1 MHAFPAAVHA
11 GRLPRMRRWLRPA
24 AGLPFHRHS
33 LPQVAVDAGLVA
45 LAYYL
50 AFQLRFDWEVPELYE
65 DLFSRTIGFV
75 IVGSVFVFALF
86 GLYRHWMRYA
96 SQRDYLQIAEAAVV
110 ATLALLAYVAVV
122 QPWLTFDGER
132 FVSVNIP
139 SSVLVLYGLLM
150 LVFIGGARFAV
161 HALYERPLRG
171 FRARRDA
178 RSVII
183 VGAGDG
189 GRLLLREI
197 MRNPHLGYRPVG
209 FIDDEPRKQGARID
223 RGLSVLGTT
232 EQLGDVLEDVEP
244 DEVLIAIPSA
254 PGTVRARVVT
264 ACRERG
270 VPVRTM
276 PTVFELLRTGGA
288 VMRQVRP
295 VEVEDILGRE
305 PIRMDLDRVGG
316 YVTGRVVLVTGAGGS
331 IGSELCRQIA
341 RVGPSKL
348 VLLDHAEDNLFAI
361 RRELVED
368 RHVLNTVAVLADCKE
383 GERMREVFAEHRP
396 TVVFHAAAYKHV
408 GLMELNP
415 VEAVRN
421 NALATRLM
429 ARIAGEAEVK
439 AFVLVST
446 DKAVSPATVMGASK
460 ALAEWAVEAADQRYP
475 GTAFCAVRFGNV
487 LGSSGSVVPIF
498 RRQIAAGGPV
508 TVTHRDMTR
517 YFMTIPEA
525 VQLVIRAGSLVQGGE
540 VFVLEMGEPVKIL
553 DLARDMIRLSGLE
566 PDRDIAIEVIGPRP
580 GEKLHEELFNPY
592 ERPQPTPSQKILR
605 AEHPALDPAWVQET
619 FDAVNWLV
627 LDGDAAALAA
637 KVTELSAIRQV
648 PPALDPST
656 AREADPSGS
665 RDGA

>member
-1 MHAFPAAVHA
+1 
-11 GRLPRMRRWLRPA
+11 MRRWLRPA

-122 QPWLTFDGER
+122 QPRLTFDGER

-197 MRNPHLGYRPVG
+197 MRNPELGYRPVG
-209 FIDDEPRKQGARID
+209 FIDDDPRKQGARID

-316 YVTGRVVLVTGAGGS
+316 YLTGRVVLVTGAGGS

-383 GERMREVFAEHRP
+383 GERMREVFKEHRP
-396 TVVFHAAAYKHV
+396 AIVFHAAAYKHV
-408 GLMELNP
+408 HLMEENP

-421 NALATRLM
+421 NALATRVM
-429 ARIAGEAEVK
+429 CQVAGESGTA

-498 RRQIAAGGPV
+498 RRQITAGGPL

-605 AEHPALDPAWVQET
+605 AEHPPLDPAWVQET

-637 KVTELSAIRQV
+637 KVSRALGD
-648 PPALDPST
+648 PPGASGPRSEHRSRGRSVWQPGRRLDSLAST
-656 AREADPSGS
+656 P
-665 RDGA
+665 

>member
-1 MHAFPAAVHA
+1 M
-11 GRLPRMRRWLRPA
+11 PRMRRRIRSA
-24 AGLPFHRHS
+24 AAVGFHRHS
-33 LPQVAVDAGLVA
+33 LPQVVVDAGLVA

-50 AFQLRFDWEVPELYE
+50 AYVLRFDGDIPSLYS
-65 DLFSRTIGFV
+65 DLFARTIAFV
-75 IVGSVFVFALF
+75 VIGSIFVFALA
-86 GLYRHWMRYA
+86 GLYRHWMRYS
-96 SQRDYLQIAEAAVV
+96 SQREYLRIAQAVLM
-110 ATLALLAYVAVV
+110 ATLALVGYVAVV
-122 QPWLTFDGER
+122 QPKLIFAQGR
-132 FVSVNIP
+132 FVSVNVP
-139 SSVLVLYGLLM
+139 TGVLVLYGLLM
-150 LVFIGGARFAV
+150 LVFIGGSRFFV
-161 HALYERPLRG
+161 HLLYERPLRG

-197 MRNPHLGYRPVG
+197 LRNPELGYRPVG
-209 FIDDEPRKQGARID
+209 FVDDDPRKQRARID
-223 RGLSVLGTT
+223 RGVSVLGTT
-232 EQLGDVLEDVEP
+232 VELPRVLEDVEP
-244 DEVLIAIPSA
+244 DEVLIAVPSA
-254 PGTVRARVVT
+254 PGTMRARVVA

-276 PTVFELLRTGGA
+276 PTVFELLQTERRLL
-288 VMRQVRP
+288 RQVRP
-295 VEVEDILGRE
+295 VGVEDVLGRE
-305 PIRMDLDRVGG
+305 PVRMDLDRVGG
-316 YVTGRVVLVTGAGGS
+316 YLTGRVVLVTGAGGS

-396 TVVFHAAAYKHV
+396 AIVFHAAAYKHV
-408 GLMELNP
+408 HLMEENP

-421 NALATRLM
+421 NALATRVM
-429 ARIAGEAEVK
+429 CQVAGESHCL

-446 DKAVSPATVMGASK
+446 DKAVAPATVMGASK
-460 ALAEWAVEAADQRYP
+460 ALAEWAVEAADQRFAD
-475 GTAFCAVRFGNV
+475 TAFCAVRFGNV

-508 TVTHRDMTR
+508 TVTHREMTR

-525 VQLVIRAGSLVQGGE
+525 VQLVIRSGSLVQGGE
-540 VFVLEMGEPVKIL
+540 VFVLEMGEPVKIIE
-553 DLARDMIRLSGLE
+553 LARDMIRLSGLE
-566 PDRDIAIEVIGPRP
+566 PERDIAIEVIGPRP

-592 ERPQPTPSQKILR
+592 ERPQPTPAQKILR
-605 AEHPALDPAWVQET
+605 AEHPRLDPAWEKET
-619 FDAVNWLV
+619 FDQVGWLV

-637 KVTELSAIRQV
+637 KVGELAAVRQV
-648 PPALDPST
+648 PPELDPS
-656 AREADPSGS
+656 AAVSIEAPAS

>member
-1 MHAFPAAVHA
+1 
-11 GRLPRMRRWLRPA
+11 MRRRIRLA

-50 AFQLRFDWEVPELYE
+50 AFQLRFDWDVPELYE

-75 IVGSVFVFALF
+75 VVGSVFVFAVF

-96 SQRDYLQIAEAAVV
+96 TQRDYLQIAEAAVV

-122 QPWLTFDGER
+122 QPRLTFDGER

-197 MRNPHLGYRPVG
+197 MRNPELGYRPVG
-209 FIDDEPRKQGARID
+209 FIDDDPRKQGARID

-232 EQLGDVLEDVEP
+232 EQLGEVLEDVEP

-254 PGTVRARVVT
+254 PGTVRARVVA

-288 VMRQVRP
+288 VLRQVRP
-295 VEVEDILGRE
+295 VEVEDVLGRE
-305 PIRMDLDRVGG
+305 PVRMDLDRVGG
-316 YVTGRVVLVTGAGGS
+316 YITGRVVLVTGAGGS

-348 VLLDHAEDNLFAI
+348 VLLDHAEDNLFTI

-383 GERMREVFAEHRP
+383 GERMREVFKEHRP
-396 TVVFHAAAYKHV
+396 AIVFHAAAYKHV
-408 GLMELNP
+408 HLMEENP

-421 NALATRLM
+421 NALATRVM
-429 ARIAGEAEVK
+429 CQVAGESAVS

-540 VFVLEMGEPVKIL
+540 VFVLEMGEPVKII

-580 GEKLHEELFNPY
+580 GEKLHEDLFNPY

-605 AEHPALDPAWVQET
+605 AEHPSLDPAWVQET

-637 KVTELSAIRQV
+637 KVSELSAIRQV
-648 PPALDPST
+648 PPGLDPST
-656 AREADPSGS
+656 ALQADPSGS

>member
-1 MHAFPAAVHA
+1 
-11 GRLPRMRRWLRPA
+11 MRRRIRLA

-50 AFQLRFDWEVPELYE
+50 AFQLRFDWEVPELYQ

-96 SQRDYLQIAEAAVV
+96 TQRDYLQIAEAAVV

-122 QPWLTFDGER
+122 QPRLTFDGER

-150 LVFIGGARFAV
+150 LVFVGGARFAV

-178 RSVII
+178 RSVVI

-197 MRNPHLGYRPVG
+197 LRNPELGYRPVG
-209 FIDDEPRKQGARID
+209 FIDDDPRKQGARID

-232 EQLGDVLEDVEP
+232 EQLGEVLEDVEP

-254 PGTVRARVVT
+254 PGTVRARVVA

-288 VMRQVRP
+288 VLRQVRP
-295 VEVEDILGRE
+295 VEVEDVLGRE
-305 PIRMDLDRVGG
+305 PVRMDLDRVGG
-316 YVTGRVVLVTGAGGS
+316 YITGRVVLVTGAGGS

-383 GERMREVFAEHRP
+383 GERMREVFKEHRP
-396 TVVFHAAAYKHV
+396 AIVFHAAAYKHV
-408 GLMELNP
+408 HLMEENP

-421 NALATRLM
+421 NALATRVM
-429 ARIAGEAEVK
+429 CQVAGESGVS

-540 VFVLEMGEPVKIL
+540 VFVLEMGEPVKII

-566 PDRDIAIEVIGPRP
+566 PDRDIAVEVIGPRP

-605 AEHPALDPAWVQET
+605 AEHPPLDPAWVQET

-637 KVTELSAIRQV
+637 KVSELSAIRQV

-656 AREADPSGS
+656 ALQADPSGS

>member
-1 MHAFPAAVHA
+1 
-11 GRLPRMRRWLRPA
+11 MRRLIHSA
-24 AGLPFHRHS
+24 AALPFHRHS
-33 LPQVAVDAGLVA
+33 LPQVALDAGLVA
-45 LAYYL
+45 LAYHLAYL
-50 AFQLRFDWEVPELYE
+50 LRFDGDVPGLYS
-65 DLFSRTIGFV
+65 DLFERTIAFV

-86 GLYRHWMRYA
+86 GLYRHWMRY
-96 SQRDYLQIAEAAVV
+96 STQRDYLQIAQACMI
-110 ATLALLAYVAVV
+110 ATLALLAYVAIV
-122 QPWLTFDGER
+122 QPRLSLGAGGFTSTPVPAG
-132 FVSVNIP
+132 
-139 SSVLVLYGLLM
+139 VLVLYGLLM
-150 LVFIGGARFAV
+150 LVFIGGSRFLV
-161 HALYERPLRG
+161 HLVYERPLSG

-178 RSVII
+178 RSVLI

-197 MRNPHLGYRPVG
+197 LRNPDLGYRPVG
-209 FIDDEPRKQGARID
+209 FIDDDPRKQRARID

-232 EQLGDVLEDVEP
+232 EELARVLEDVEP
-244 DEVLIAIPSA
+244 DEVLIAVPSA
-254 PGTVRARVVT
+254 PGTMRARVVA

-276 PTVFELLRTGGA
+276 PTVFELLQTSGRLLS
-288 VMRQVRP
+288 RQVRP
-295 VEVEDILGRE
+295 VGVEDVLGRE
-305 PIRMDLDRVGG
+305 PVRMDLDRVGG
-316 YVTGRVVLVTGAGGS
+316 YLTGRVVLVTGAGGS

-341 RVGPSKL
+341 RVGPSRL
-348 VLLDHAEDNLFAI
+348 VLLDHAEDNLFQI

-396 TVVFHAAAYKHV
+396 AIVFHAAAYKHV
-408 GLMELNP
+408 HLMEENP

-421 NALATRLM
+421 NAVATRLM
-429 ARIAGEAEVK
+429 CQVAGESGTK

-475 GTAFCAVRFGNV
+475 DTAFCVVRFGNV

-508 TVTHRDMTR
+508 TVTHREMTR

-525 VQLVIRAGSLVQGGE
+525 VQLVIRSGSLLNGGE
-540 VFVLEMGEPVKIL
+540 VFVLEMGEPVKIIE
-553 DLARDMIRLSGLE
+553 LARDMIRLSGLE
-566 PDRDIAIEVIGPRP
+566 PERDIAIEVIGPRP

-592 ERPQPTPSQKILR
+592 ERPQRTPAQKILR
-605 AEHPALDPAWVQET
+605 AEHPRLDPAWEQET
-619 FDAVNWLV
+619 FDQVGWLV
-627 LDGDAAALAA
+627 LDGDAAALAE
-637 KVTELSAIRQV
+637 KVAELAAVRQV
-648 PPALDPST
+648 PPELDPS
-656 AREADPSGS
+656 AAAPAEQAVS

>member
-1 MHAFPAAVHA
+1 M
-11 GRLPRMRRWLRPA
+11 
-24 AGLPFHRHS
+24 
-33 LPQVAVDAGLVA
+33 
-45 LAYYL
+45 
-50 AFQLRFDWEVPELYE
+50 
-65 DLFSRTIGFV
+65 
-75 IVGSVFVFALF
+75 
-86 GLYRHWMRYA
+86 
-96 SQRDYLQIAEAAVV
+96 
-110 ATLALLAYVAVV
+110 
-122 QPWLTFDGER
+122 
-132 FVSVNIP
+132 
-139 SSVLVLYGLLM
+139 
-150 LVFIGGARFAV
+150 
-161 HALYERPLRG
+161 
-171 FRARRDA
+171 
-178 RSVII
+178 
-183 VGAGDG
+183 
-189 GRLLLREI
+189 
-197 MRNPHLGYRPVG
+197 
-209 FIDDEPRKQGARID
+209 
-223 RGLSVLGTT
+223 
-232 EQLGDVLEDVEP
+232 LEDVEP

-383 GERMREVFAEHRP
+383 GERMREVFKEHRP
-396 TVVFHAAAYKHV
+396 AVVFHAAAYKHV
-408 GLMELNP
+408 HLMEENP

-421 NALATRLM
+421 ERAGDAGDVPGRRRVRHRGLRARLDRQGGLARDGNGRLQGARRMGRRGRRPALSGDGVLRGPVRQRARLVGL
-429 ARIAGEAEVK
+429 R
-439 AFVLVST
+439 
-446 DKAVSPATVMGASK
+446 
-460 ALAEWAVEAADQRYP
+460 AD
-475 GTAFCAVRFGNV
+475 
-487 LGSSGSVVPIF
+487 L
-498 RRQIAAGGPV
+498 RRQITAGGPL

-605 AEHPALDPAWVQET
+605 AEHPPLDPAWVQET

-637 KVTELSAIRQV
+637 KVSELSAIRQV

>member
-1 MHAFPAAVHA
+1 
-11 GRLPRMRRWLRPA
+11 MRRRIRSA
-24 AGLPFHRHS
+24 AALGFHRHS

-45 LAYYL
+45 FAYYL
-50 AFQLRFDWEVPELYE
+50 AYWLRFDGDVPGLYS
-65 DLFSRTIGFV
+65 DLFDRTIWFV
-75 IVGSVFVFALF
+75 VVGSVFVFAAF

-96 SQRDYLQIAEAAVV
+96 SQRDYLQIAQACVV
-110 ATLALLAYVAVV
+110 ATFALVAYVAIV
-122 QPWLTFDGER
+122 QPRLEFNGTR
-132 FVSVNIP
+132 FTSVNVP
-139 SSVLVLYGLLM
+139 ASVIVLYGLLM
-150 LVFIGGARFAV
+150 LVFIGGARFGV
-161 HALYERPLRG
+161 HLLYERPLRG

-197 MRNPHLGYRPVG
+197 LRNPELGYRPVG
-209 FIDDEPRKQGARID
+209 FVDDDPRKFRARID

-232 EQLGDVLEDVEP
+232 EDLPRVLEDVEP
-244 DEVLIAIPSA
+244 DEVLIAVPSA
-254 PGTVRARVVT
+254 PGTMRARVVA

-276 PTVFELLRTGGA
+276 PTVFELLQTQGRLL
-288 VMRQVRP
+288 RQVRQ
-295 VEVEDILGRE
+295 VKVEDVLGRE
-305 PIRMDLDRVGG
+305 PVRMDLDRVGG
-316 YVTGRVVLVTGAGGS
+316 YLTGRVVLVTGAGGS

-396 TVVFHAAAYKHV
+396 LIVFHAAAYKHV
-408 GLMELNP
+408 HLMEENP

-421 NALATRLM
+421 NALATRVM
-429 ARIAGEAEVK
+429 CQVAGEAGCN

-446 DKAVSPATVMGASK
+446 DKAVAPATVMGASK
-460 ALAEWAVEAADQRYP
+460 ALAEWAVEAAQQRYP
-475 GTAFCAVRFGNV
+475 ETAFCVVRFGNV

-508 TVTHRDMTR
+508 TVTHREMTR

-525 VQLVIRAGSLVQGGE
+525 VQLVIRSGSLVQGGE
-540 VFVLEMGEPVKIL
+540 VFVLEMGEPVKIIE
-553 DLARDMIRLSGLE
+553 LARDMIRLSGLE
-566 PDRDIAIEVIGPRP
+566 PERDIAIEVIGPRP

-592 ERPQPTPSQKILR
+592 ERPQPTPAQKILR
-605 AEHPALDPAWVQET
+605 AEHPPIDPVWEQET
-619 FDAVNWLV
+619 FDQVGWLV

-637 KVTELSAIRQV
+637 KVGELAAVRQV

-656 AREADPSGS
+656 AVAADLRGG
-665 RDGA
+665 RGGA